1 MTDITKFKNVSL
13 SIKTYSDVGVL
24 SKEIFDV
31 PLSLSK
37 TIEYLV
43 EKEIKKVNKGKTN
56 GKGQKD

>member
-1 MTDITKFKNVSL
+1 MYHYQK
-13 SIKTYSDVGVL
+13 KTYSDVGVL

-43 EKEIKKVNKGKTN
+43 DKEIKKVKKTKPN
-56 GKGQKD
+56 GPIKS